1 VEEKIMS
8 YAMEYQERRIA
19 AEASAD
25 ARAAFIRRT
34 YGHLALAVLA
44 FTGLEA
50 ILLNVVPAEMILA
63 MFGGRM
69 IWLVIVLGFVGVS
82 WLANAWA
89 QSDVSPALQ
98 YAGLGLFV
106 VAEAVIFLPIL
117 FVAASF
123 SPDIIPKAGMLTLA
137 AFAGL
142 TFVAFTTRHDFSYL
156 GAILGIGSMVLLG
169 VILVGIFFGGGTG
182 LITAFGAVALACGF
196 ILYDTSNILHR
207 YRTDQHVAA
216 ALALFASIAML
227 FIWILRI
234 LMIMNRR

>member
-1 VEEKIMS
+1 MS
-8 YAMEYQERRIA
+8 YAMEYQEQRIA

-44 FTGLEA
+44 FVGVEA
-50 ILLNVVPAEMILA
+50 FLLSVLPAEVILSL
-63 MFGGRM
+63 FGSRM
-69 IWLVIVLGFVGVS
+69 SWLVVFLGFIGVS

-89 QSDVSPALQ
+89 QSDTSRALQ
-98 YAGLGLFV
+98 YVGLGLFV

-117 FVAASF
+117 YVAANF
-123 SPDIIPKAGMLTLA
+123 YAPDLIPKAGMLTLA
-137 AFAGL
+137 VFAGL

-156 GAILGIGSMVLLG
+156 GTTLRLGSMVLLG
-169 VILVGIFFGGGTG
+169 VILVGVFFGGGTG
-182 LITAFGAVALACGF
+182 LWTAFAAVALASGF

-216 ALALFASIAML
+216 SLALFASIALL